1 MQARAGETA
10 HDRATRYASD
20 FRYLA
25 VAKPLDADQ
34 LQHAA
39 LFVGK
44 AEDGMLKIVQQ
55 SPVLGQRFAILCGC
69 PLGTDTLVLGMSI
82 SNPSAA
88 QFVAPDYPHSVL
100 QPALQLIPGLCW
112 RGALEILLACHLHQI
127 VGIGLRTGQRER
139 ESVQRRQHR
148 AELPTHAVVIP
159 YLFKLEN
166 HATRP
171 IPVRGKPA
179 AHLFHF

>member
-1 MQARAGETA
+1 MQARAGKTA
-10 HDRATRYASD
+10 HDRAKRYASD
-20 FRYLA
+20 VRGFA

-82 SNPSAA
+82 SNSSAA

-112 RGALEILLACHLHQI
+112 RGALESLLACHLHQI
-127 VGIGLRTGQRER
+127 VGIGLRTNQPESA
-139 ESVQRRQHR
+139 SVQRRPDASGTSLYAGGH
-148 AELPTHAVVIP
+148 
-159 YLFKLEN
+159 
-166 HATRP
+166 
-171 IPVRGKPA
+171 
-179 AHLFHF
+179 